1 MSARFSLD
9 EDAVENDVRY
19 GIADCRKRLR
29 SQRANLRA
37 QHPYPTDVSS
47 GHNVSARNCESYAE
61 ILATVSMSQSSLAKL
76 VECLLDPADS
86 SQAMSDEWHETKEAV
101 IT

>member
-1 MSARFSLD
+1 MSTRFNLD

-37 QHPYPTDVSS
+37 QQPYPTDVSS
-47 GHNVSARNCESYAE
+47 GHNGSTRNCESYAE